1 MDILGLNKFS
11 LFKVL
16 WNSFFIQSALS
27 FEKMQGMGFA
37 LAITPALKK
46 IYKDKDELVKAVKR
60 HMEFFNTHP
69 YMASVIIGSAIKIE
83 EDIKEGMVPTETVS
97 IFKKSL
103 MGPYGAIGDMYY
115 WGSIK
120 PMAAVTG
127 VMLAA
132 LSVGIWAGA
141 AFLVIYN
148 IPHIWMRFKGLFAG
162 YSMGIDA
169 AEYIKSLNMPDVSI
183 KIRYWTVF
191 LLGLFLALY
200 GSKAWQIKL
209 PVVDTNIINLMA
221 IPVATVLFAWLIR
234 RGVSVSVIVY
244 SIFIINVI
252 YWHIAPHIRN

>member
-1 MDILGLNKFS
+1 MGIVRENNFS

-16 WNSFFIQSALS
+16 WNSFFIQSAWS

-46 IYKDKDELVKAVKR
+46 IYKEKDVLINAVKR

-69 YMASVIIGSAIKIE
+69 YMASVIIGGAIKIE
-83 EDIKEGMVPTETVS
+83 EDIKEGMVPPETVS
-97 IFKKSL
+97 MFKKSL

-127 VMLAA
+127 VILAT
-132 LSVGIWAGA
+132 LSAGIWAGI

-148 IPHIWMRFKGLFAG
+148 IPHIWMRFRGLSTG
-162 YSMGIDA
+162 YSMGTDVA
-169 AEYIKSLNMPDVSI
+169 GYIKSLNMPDVSI
-183 KIRYWTVF
+183 KIRYFTVF

-209 PVVDTNIINLMA
+209 PVVDTDIINLMA
-221 IPVATVLFAWLIR
+221 VPVTTVLLAWLIK

-252 YWHIAPHIRN
+252 YWHIAPYIRN